1 MKRESRTAEKPRGRV
16 EMDLDLEVMGR
27 RVARA
32 RVAADEAT
40 PPVDLRS
47 ERAGLAA
54 ADDMLS
60 LEERRGSRDMGQ

>member
-1 MKRESRTAEKPRGRV
+1 
-16 EMDLDLEVMGR
+16 MDLDLEVMGR

-60 LEERRGSRDMGQ
+60 LEERRGSRDMDNERECDSQSSVGD